1 MKTAIHDDDL
11 TAMAAKA
18 EDAARLLATLAHG
31 KRLLALCHMLRGEVS
46 VGRLAD
52 LIDLTPT
59 ALSQHL
65 ARMRD
70 LQLVETRREGQTIYY
85 RLASPE
91 VAAILQ
97 TLYGLYCAPAGCGDA
112 ADGTE
117 PSLPPPSRSRSAS
130 RL

>member
-1 MKTAIHDDDL
+1 MKTSIDNDDL
-11 TAMAAKA
+11 TEMAAKA

-46 VGRLAD
+46 VGRLAE

-97 TLYGLYCAPAGCGDA
+97 TLYGLYCAPTVCAEEAGA
-112 ADGTE
+112 KA
-117 PSLPPPSRSRSAS
+117 PAKPPSRRSRSAA

>member
-1 MKTAIHDDDL
+1 MESVIAEDDF
-11 TAMAAKA
+11 AGMAAKA
-18 EDAARLLATLAHG
+18 EQAARLLATLAHS

-46 VGRLAD
+46 VGRLAEM
-52 LIDLTPT
+52 IDLSPT

-91 VAAILQ
+91 VAALLQ
-97 TLYGLYCAPAGCGDA
+97 TLYGIYCAPSATTPPAVA
-112 ADGTE
+112 AS
-117 PSLPPPSRSRSAS
+117 PAPAPRRARSAS

>member
-1 MKTAIHDDDL
+1 MKTTIDNDDL
-11 TAMAAKA
+11 TEMAAKA

-46 VGRLAD
+46 VGRLAE
-52 LIDLTPT
+52 LVELTPT

-91 VAAILQ
+91 VAAILR
-97 TLYGLYCAPAGCGDA
+97 TLYGLYCAPAGCGDP
-112 ADGTE
+112 ADVTA
-117 PSLPPPSRSRSAS
+117 PASAPPSRSRSTS

>member
-1 MKTAIHDDDL
+1 MENVITDDDF
-11 TAMAAKA
+11 AGMAAKA
-18 EDAARLLATLAHG
+18 EEAARLLGTLAHS

-46 VGRLAD
+46 VGRLAE
-52 LIDLTPT
+52 LIELSPT

-91 VAAILQ
+91 VAALLQ
-97 TLYGLYCAPAGCGDA
+97 TLYGIYCTPSATAAPAGA
-112 ADGTE
+112 ARST
-117 PSLPPPSRSRSAS
+117 PSPRRARSAS